1 MLLLRLPIC
10 PWLASQMKKQSNTVN
25 RDLIRLTVG
34 ALGVVYGDI
43 GTSPLYALRE
53 CFHGPHSVEATPANI
68 LGVLSLVFW
77 TLILLVCVKYLYFFL
92 RADNKGEGGILALL
106 ALAFPDRRTTGTN
119 RTVIAMTLVGLFG
132 TALLYGDGVITPA
145 ISVLS
150 AVEGL
155 KVATNFFEPAVIPIT
170 IAILVGLFSVQRH
183 GTGKVGSVFGRVTAV
198 WFVVLIVLGVKGIL
212 LEPQVL
218 AAINPLYAARFFLSG
233 GWPAFLVLGSVFLVV
248 TGAEALYADMGH
260 FGKRAIRIAWYT
272 LVLPALV
279 LNYFGQG
286 ALLLNNPAAAAN
298 PFYLLAPKWALYPL
312 VLLATAA
319 TVIASQALI
328 SGAFSLTM
336 QAVQLGY
343 LPRLKIEHTSST
355 ERGQVY
361 IAGINRTLMVA
372 CIALVALFGSSSN
385 LAAAYG
391 IAVTLTMLITTLLFY
406 FAAPRLWGWSVGW
419 TAAVVVP
426 FALIQLAF
434 FAANVLK
441 VTSGGWVPLSI
452 GLAVFTLLTTWKKG
466 RAILGDKLQRA
477 TVPMDLLLQDL
488 AAHPPTTARGTA
500 IYLSGRLDTAPLALL
515 HNLKHNKVLHRR
527 VVLLTLVAKDSP
539 HVDSPARLTVEP
551 LQEGMFRVVGA
562 YGFMETPD
570 IPALL
575 RRCRD
580 HGLDLN
586 PDEVS
591 YFLSKETIIP
601 TRRPGMALWRGRIF
615 AIMSRNATSAASYF
629 RLPPNRV
636 VELGMQVEM

>member
-1 MLLLRLPIC
+1 MNEQSKSTNRY
-10 PWLASQMKKQSNTVN
+10 LAK
-25 RDLIRLTVG
+25 LAVG

-53 CFHGPHSVEATPANI
+53 CFSGPHSVPATPANV
-68 LGVLSLVFW
+68 LGVLSLIFW
-77 TLILLVCVKYLYFFL
+77 TLVLLVCVKYLHFFL

-106 ALAFPDRRTTGTN
+106 ALAFPDRRDAVQTR
-119 RTVIAMTLVGLFG
+119 RTRSMILVGLFG

-155 KVATNFFEPAVIPIT
+155 KVATNVFERAVIPIT
-170 IAILVGLFSVQRH
+170 VCILVALFSIQKH
-183 GTGKVGSVFGRVTAV
+183 GTGKVGGIFGRVTAV
-198 WFVVLIVLGVKGIL
+198 WFVVLIVLGLKGIL
-212 LEPQVL
+212 LAPGVL
-218 AAINPLYAARFFLSG
+218 AAVNPIYAAKFFVSG
-233 GWPAFLVLGSVFLVV
+233 GWPAFVVLGSVFLVV

-260 FGKRAIRIAWYT
+260 FGKRAIRIAWYA

-286 ALLLNNPAAAAN
+286 ALLLTDPAAATN

-312 VLLATAA
+312 VALATAA

-343 LPRLKIEHTSST
+343 LPRLNIEHTSST

-361 IAGINRTLMVA
+361 ISLINRALMLA
-372 CIALVALFGSSSN
+372 CIALVVAFGSSSS

-391 IAVTLTMLITTLLFY
+391 IAVTLTMLITTMLFY
-406 FAAPRLWGWSVGW
+406 VAAPRLWGWSTAK
-419 TAAVVVP
+419 TAAIVLP
-426 FALIQLAF
+426 FALLQLAF
-434 FAANVLK
+434 FGANALK
-441 VTSGGWVPLSI
+441 VGSGGWVPLAI
-452 GLAVFTLLTTWKKG
+452 GLGVFALLTTWKKG
-466 RAILGDKLQRA
+466 RAILGTKLQSA
-477 TVPMDLLLQDL
+477 TLPLSVLLKDLE
-488 AAHPPTTARGTA
+488 ANPPSIVRGTA

-527 VVLLTLVAKDSP
+527 VVLLTVIGKDSP
-539 HVDSPARLTVEP
+539 HVDPELRLEVEP
-551 LQEGMFRVVGA
+551 LKEGLFRVIGN
-562 YGFMETPD
+562 YGFMETPN

-575 RRCRD
+575 RDCGA

-586 PDEVS
+586 PNEVS

-601 TRRPGMALWRGRIF
+601 TFKPGMALWRGKLF
-615 AIMSRNATSAASYF
+615 AIMSRNATSPASF
-629 RLPPNRV
+629 FKLPPNRV
-636 VELGMQVEM
+636 VELGMQVQM